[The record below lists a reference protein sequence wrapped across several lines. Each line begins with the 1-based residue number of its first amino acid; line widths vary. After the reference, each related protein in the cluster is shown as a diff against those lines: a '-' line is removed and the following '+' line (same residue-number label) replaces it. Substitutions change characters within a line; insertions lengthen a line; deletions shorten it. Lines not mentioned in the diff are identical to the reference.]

1 VLNTILVALDSSDL
15 SHRVIETIH
24 QLQLSPAAKIVLA
37 HVIPASDSEL
47 EIAADRPQSDS
58 EVIPYRYI
66 EKQLQAYQDNLP
78 FKCELE
84 IVTGDPAEEIIRLA
98 NIYHADLIAIG
109 SRGLT
114 GVTRILQ
121 GSVSS
126 QVVEEATCSVLV
138 VKPSA

>member
-1 VLNTILVALDSSDL
+1 MLNIILVALDSSDL
-15 SHRVIETIH
+15 SHRVVETI
-24 QLQLSPAAKIVLA
+24 QELQLSPSAKIVLA

-47 EIAADRPQSDS
+47 EIAADRPQTDF

-66 EKQLQAYQDNLP
+66 EKQLKAYQDSLS
-78 FKCELE
+78 FACELE

-114 GVTRILQ
+114 GVKRILQ

-138 VKPSA
+138 VKPSV